1 MVVDAKILIV
11 EDEGITALEI
21 QNKVES
27 WGYSVVDVVSSG
39 EDAVKIAMERKPNL
53 ILMDVVLKEKLT
65 GIEAAKIIK
74 KNQDVPVIYLTAYG
88 DEKTLQNAKLTI
100 PQAYIIKPFEEN
112 ELKFAVEMALFKH
125 EMEIKLKRS
134 EEKYRT
140 LAENARDIIFI
151 MDLDDRVKY
160 VNNFALKLL
169 GLKPEEILGK
179 SIKNFFPMDVSD
191 KQRSELDKNVQK
203 NTSIRI
209 ESKILF
215 PQSEMWLDT
224 QLIPLKDKNCKTYG
238 IMGISRDITHRRTI
252 EDALRKSE
260 EKYRAMVENIS
271 DVIFMVDNGGKITYI
286 SPTIE
291 KITSYKQTEIMGS
304 MLSTFVH
311 PEDLEGLMD
320 SIIKGFLNHE
330 RSPQEFRIFDKDG
343 SLKYLRTS
351 GQTIIKDGKVMGVT
365 GVFSDITKSKMM
377 EAALK
382 DSEQRLKAVLYGSPI
397 PAFVIDKNHK
407 VLYWNKA
414 LEKSSKISADELIG
428 TDEHWKAFYPEK
440 RPCMADILVDDDIKS
455 FSEWYNSDCTA
466 SDSVEDA
473 YQSIDFFPN
482 LGKKGKWLHF
492 TAAAIKDSQ
501 GNIFGAI
508 ETLEDVTEQKRAENS
523 LKESEVRFRSVVE
536 SSTDAIIIG
545 DQSMNILS
553 WNKGAHE
560 IFGYTEMEVIGQHIT
575 KIIPK
580 NHGESQ
586 DKIEGDTIA
595 ILEKPTEMLGL
606 KKDGTH
612 FPMEIL
618 LTSWSMD
625 EESFYT
631 AFIRDITLRKLVES
645 KIKSSLNEKEVLL
658 KEIHH
663 RVKNNMQI
671 ISSLIS
677 LQSDYADNEDT
688 IKMFE
693 DSKNR
698 IRSMA
703 LIHEKLYQSEDISL
717 IDFPDYI
724 ESLAGRLLEVYGVAG
739 RGINLRINAEDIFLS
754 IDAAIPCG
762 LIINELVSNSIK
774 HAFPDGR
781 LGQITI
787 NMARKAGEY
796 VLTVADDGIGFPEN
810 IDYKNTESLGL
821 QIVQTLTSQLMGEI
835 ELYLNGGTRFEIIF
849 NE

>member
-1 MVVDAKILIV
+1 MVADAKILIV

-21 QNKVES
+21 QTKVEN
-27 WGYSVVDVVSSG
+27 WGYDVVGVVSSG
-39 EDAVKIAMERKPNL
+39 EDAVKTALETKPNL
-53 ILMDVVLKEKLT
+53 ILMDIVLKEKLN
-65 GIEAAKIIK
+65 GIEAARIIK
-74 KNQDVPVIYLTAYG
+74 KTQDVPVIYLTAYG

-100 PQAYIIKPFEEN
+100 PHAYILKPFEEN

-125 EMEIKLKRS
+125 EMETKLKRS

-151 MDLDDRVKY
+151 IDLDDTVKY
-160 VNNFALKLL
+160 VNSYAANLL

-179 SIKNFFPMDVSD
+179 PRSILFPQDVSE
-191 KQRSELDKNVQK
+191 KQRLQLDKTVQK
-203 NTSIRI
+203 NTIIRI

-215 PQSEMWLDT
+215 PLCEMWLDT
-224 QLIPLKDKNCKTYG
+224 QLIPLKDKNDKIYAV
-238 IMGISRDITHRRTI
+238 MGISRDITHRRAI

-271 DVIFMVDNGGKITYI
+271 DIIFMADKDGRITYI

-291 KITSYKQTEIMGS
+291 KITHYKQGEIMGNN
-304 MLSTFVH
+304 LSTFVH
-311 PEDLEGLMD
+311 PEDLDNLMD
-320 SIIKGFLNHE
+320 SIIKEFLSHE
-330 RSPQEFRIFDKDG
+330 RTPQEFRIFDKDG

-351 GQTIIKDGKVMGVT
+351 GQTIIKDGEVMGVT
-365 GVFSDITKSKMM
+365 GVFSDITKAKVM
-377 EAALK
+377 EAALI
-382 DSEQRLKAVLYGSPI
+382 DSEQRLKTVLYGSPI

-414 LEKSSKISADELIG
+414 LEKSSGISADELIG
-428 TDEHWKAFYPEK
+428 TDEHWKAFYANK
-440 RPCMADILVDDDIKS
+440 RPCMADILIDDDIKS
-455 FSEWYNSDCTA
+455 ISKWYKDFTISE
-466 SDSVEDA
+466 SVEDA

-501 GNIFGAI
+501 GNVFGAI
-508 ETLEDVTEQKRAENS
+508 ETLEDVTKQKKAENS

-536 SSTDAIIIG
+536 SSTDAIIIL
-545 DQSMNILS
+545 DQTMNIIS

-560 IFGYTEMEVIGQHIT
+560 IFGYTEKEVLDQHLT
-575 KIIPK
+575 KIISHDHVK
-580 NHGESQ
+580 SQ
-586 DKIEGDTIA
+586 DNIEGDNIA

-612 FPMEIL
+612 FPIEIL

-625 EESFYT
+625 GGSFYT
-631 AFIRDITLRKLVES
+631 AFIRDITLRKLVEG
-645 KIKSSLNEKEVLL
+645 KIKSSLKEKEVLL

-677 LQSDYADNEDT
+677 LQSDYANNEDT

-717 IDFPDYI
+717 IDFADYI
-724 ESLAGRLLEVYGVAG
+724 ESLAGRLLDVYGAAG

-787 NMARKAGEY
+787 DMDKQAGKY
-796 VLTVADDGIGFPEN
+796 MLKVVDDGIGFPEN

-821 QIVQTLTSQLMGEI
+821 QIVQTLISQLRGKI
-835 ELYLNGGTRFEIIF
+835 ELYVNSGTRFEIIF

>member
-27 WGYSVVDVVSSG
+27 WGYDVVDVVSSG
-39 EDAVKIAMERKPNL
+39 EDAVKTALEIKPNL
-53 ILMDVVLKEKLT
+53 ILMDIVLKEKLN

-74 KNQDVPVIYLTAYG
+74 KSHNIPIIYLTAYG
-88 DEKTLQNAKLTI
+88 DEKTLQNAKFTI
-100 PQAYIIKPFEEN
+100 PHAYILKPFEEN
-112 ELKFAVEMALFKH
+112 ELKFAIEMALFKH
-125 EMEIKLKRS
+125 EMETKLMRS

-140 LAENARDIIFI
+140 LAENAHDIIFI
-151 MDLDDRVKY
+151 IDLDDNVKY
-160 VNNFALKLL
+160 VNNYAAKLL
-169 GLKPEEILGK
+169 ELKPEEVIGK
-179 SIKNFFPMDVSD
+179 SRKDFFPIDISNN
-191 KQRSELDKNVQK
+191 QRVELDKTVQK

-209 ESKILF
+209 EGKISF
-215 PQSEMWLDT
+215 PQCEMWLDT
-224 QLIPLKDKNCKTYG
+224 QLIPLKDKNDQTYAV
-238 IMGISRDITHRRTI
+238 MGISRDITHRRTI
-252 EDALRKSE
+252 EEALRESE
-260 EKYRAMVENIS
+260 EKYREMVENIS
-271 DVIFMVDNGGKITYI
+271 DVIFMVDKDGQITYI

-291 KITSYKQTEIMGS
+291 KITRYKQDELLGNL
-304 MLSTFVH
+304 LSNFVH
-311 PEDLEGLMD
+311 PEDLDELMD
-320 SIIKGFLNHE
+320 SIEKGGLNRE
-330 RSPQEFRIFDKDG
+330 RNPREFRIFDKDG
-343 SLKYLRTS
+343 SLKYLRSS
-351 GQTIIKDGKVMGVT
+351 GQTVIKNGQILGVT
-365 GVFSDITKSKMM
+365 GVFSDITKSKLM

-414 LEKSSKISADELIG
+414 LEKSSGISADELIG
-428 TDEHWKAFYPEK
+428 SDEHWKAFYSKK
-440 RPCMADILVDDDIKS
+440 RPCMADILVDDDIES
-455 FSEWYNSDCTA
+455 FPNWYNGDCTA
-466 SDSVEDA
+466 SESVEDA
-473 YQSIDFFPN
+473 YQSTDFFPKM
-482 LGKKGKWLHF
+482 GKKGKWLHF
-492 TAAAIKDSQ
+492 TAATIKDSQ

-508 ETLEDVTEQKRAENS
+508 ETLEDVTERKKAENS
-523 LKESEVRFRSVVE
+523 MKESEIRFRSVVE

-545 DQSMNILS
+545 DQNMNILS
-553 WNKGAHE
+553 WNRGAHE
-560 IFGYTEMEVIGQHIT
+560 IFRYTEKEIIGQHLT
-575 KIIPK
+575 KIILK
-580 NHGESQ
+580 DHTESYE
-586 DKIEGDTIA
+586 KISGDNIA
-595 ILEKPTEMLGL
+595 ILEKPAEMIGL
-606 KKDGTH
+606 KNDGTQ
-612 FPMEIL
+612 FPIEIL
-618 LTSWSMD
+618 LTSWRMG

-631 AFIRDITLRKLVES
+631 AFIRDITLRKVVEG

-717 IDFPDYI
+717 IDFADYI

-774 HAFPDGR
+774 HAFPNGR

-787 NMARKAGEY
+787 DMEKHNGGYMLS
-796 VLTVADDGIGFPEN
+796 VSDDGVGFPED

-821 QIVQTLTSQLMGEI
+821 QIVQTLTSQLRGKI
-835 ELYLNGGTRFEIIF
+835 ELYVNGGTRFEIIF
-849 NE
+849 KE